1 MTGDKRPAL
10 VDVDVPADVVRDS
23 YESDDSD
30 ILLPDSMDH
39 RRLRSWVVGSLSSE
53 QARTD
58 AKPCKRTKRALSW

>member
-39 RRLRSWVVGSLSSE
+39 RRLRS
-53 QARTD
+53 
-58 AKPCKRTKRALSW
+58 